1 MRFQHKKLASG
12 RWKKLSF
19 FEQMANIGSEVE
31 RTISWKEKGNNEYS
45 KHALERGFEL
55 LYLTIDDK
63 KNKERLKELTR
74 LREVLIDYFY
84 CDNQFS
90 STSELWK
97 KYFYA
102 FSYAARVNR

>member
-12 RWKKLSF
+12 RWNNLSF

-31 RTISWKEKGNNEYS
+31 RTISWKEKGNSEYS
-45 KHALERGFEL
+45 KHALERAFEL

-74 LREVLIDYFY
+74 LREVLIDFFY
-84 CDNQFS
+84 CNNQFS

>member
-1 MRFQHKKLASG
+1 MNFQHKKLASG
-12 RWKKLSF
+12 HWNNLSF
-19 FEQMANIGSEVE
+19 IEQMANIGSEVE
-31 RTISWKEKGNNEYS
+31 RTISWKKKGNSKYS
-45 KHALERGFEL
+45 KHALERAFEL

-84 CDNQFS
+84 CNNQFS

-102 FSYAARVNR
+102 FAYAARLNR